1 MSEEKN
7 LDNFIKD
14 GMEYN
19 TDRRGIILSQYG
31 RNIQKLVTYAL
42 GIEDKDT
49 RNKAAV
55 QIIQAMEILNPK
67 IRYIDNSKKILW
79 NHLAIMSNHKL
90 DVDYPFEIITKEEIN
105 SKPES
110 VPLAKK
116 RIFKRQYGRIIENMI
131 AKAIEVE
138 DDKLKIDFCKVIL
151 FQMKRIYVNWT
162 KDVVSDDV
170 IFEDFKKI
178 SKNQL
183 TIPEKFRLPQSYEI
197 RNRLKTNHSNPRAN
211 TTNNNQ
217 KKYKKRR

>member
-19 TDRRGIILSQYG
+19 TDRRGITLSQYG
-31 RNIQKLVTYAL
+31 RNIQKLVTFAL
-42 GIEDKDT
+42 EIEDKDT
-49 RNKAAV
+49 RNRAAA

-67 IRYIDNSKKILW
+67 IRHIDNSKKILW
-79 NHLAIMSNHKL
+79 NHLAIMSGHKL
-90 DVDYPFEIITKEEIN
+90 DIDYPFEIITKEEIN
-105 SKPES
+105 SKPEA
-110 VPLAKK
+110 VPLTKK

-131 AKAIEVE
+131 IKAIEVE
-138 DDKLKIDFCKVIL
+138 DEELKIDFCKVIL
-151 FQMKRIYVNWT
+151 IQMKRIYVNWT

-178 SKNQL
+178 SNNQL

-197 RNRLKTNHSNPRAN
+197 HNRLRTNHSNPR
-211 TTNNNQ
+211 TPTNNNQ
-217 KKYKKRR
+217 KKYRKRN